1 MPLQQANDV
10 LNHTN
15 CAAHCY
21 KSTPYQVLSHMKG
34 DNTNKHHQPLFCSVY
49 VMEEPLQSNPAI
61 YNKWKA
67 QSQVLLFSWVH
78 ECCKSLKFTF
88 PNLWIGIGII
98 ALLVEFSLVCFCIC
112 AMWLLS
118 DDELSLLVLVGS
130 VLSLVSCD
138 NDKPANNCLYHN
150 ALIVP
155 CFKLEA

>member
-1 MPLQQANDV
+1 MKSNDV
-10 LNHTN
+10 DAKTKV
-15 CAAHCY
+15 CY
-21 KSTPYQVLSHMKG
+21 RTHYHAIRTVYLARTRSRSI
-34 DNTNKHHQPLFCSVY
+34 CSRPENLVRI
-49 VMEEPLQSNPAI
+49 S
-61 YNKWKA
+61 
-67 QSQVLLFSWVH
+67 VLLFSWVH